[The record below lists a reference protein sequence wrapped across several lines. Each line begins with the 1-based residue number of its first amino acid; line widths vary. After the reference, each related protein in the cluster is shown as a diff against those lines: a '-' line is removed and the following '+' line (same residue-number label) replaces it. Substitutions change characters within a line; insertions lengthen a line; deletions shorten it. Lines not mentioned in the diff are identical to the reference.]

1 MYVEIIFLDKYF
13 PTQNSALNSL
23 LAKPSNMYRSC
34 YKLVMQTNEFVKEHL
49 VNITECHSVI
59 CRPLQ
64 CILPKHRT
72 LMKFGGWRYFTN
84 YNALLNTKDELS
96 IALITL
102 QKFFWFSLLWSL
114 TANEEPVLIKLS
126 LFCGVIKVK
135 TSFL

>member
-1 MYVEIIFLDKYF
+1 MYVEIIFLYKYF
-13 PTQNSALNSL
+13 PTQNSALNSF
-23 LAKPSNMYRSC
+23 LAKPSKMYRSY
-34 YKLVMQTNEFVKEHL
+34 YKLVMPRNKFVKEHL
-49 VNITECHSVI
+49 VNINECHSVI

-102 QKFFWFSLLWSL
+102 YYFF
-114 TANEEPVLIKLS
+114 
-126 LFCGVIKVK
+126 G
-135 TSFL
+135 FLYFGR